1 MKKLLLLSLTI
12 LLFSCG
18 DSDSDSDS
26 DDNSP
31 TSSVY
36 LAPNGV
42 TVMATEGSQI
52 GDTGSL
58 NGEIYTI
65 VNRQTLRDMVLNG
78 EDVSKVCTSKI
89 TSLTDYIGLA
99 DVDFAQDISSWDV
112 VM

>member
-18 DSDSDSDS
+18 DSDSDSDE
-26 DDNSP
+26 NSP
-31 TSSVY
+31 TSAVY

-42 TVMATEGSQI
+42 TVIATEGSQI

-65 VNRQTLRDMVLNG
+65 VNRQTLRDMGLNG

-99 DVDFAQDISSWDV
+99 NVDFTQDISSWDV
-112 VM
+112 SNR